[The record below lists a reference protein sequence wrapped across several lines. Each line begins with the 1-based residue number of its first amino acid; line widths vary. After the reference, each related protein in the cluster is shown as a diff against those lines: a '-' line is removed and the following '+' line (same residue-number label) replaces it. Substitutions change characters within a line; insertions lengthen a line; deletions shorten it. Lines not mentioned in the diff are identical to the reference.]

1 MSRRLIVA
9 SAVLLMLSAILF
21 MPLRTIVGGEG
32 ISARKVDGIIW
43 DGSIRDLRLGK
54 LPIGDVNARLLVG
67 PLFLGRAAILLS
79 RGNAPYRP
87 GFTGTVSRGFGSMSV
102 NNLNATLPVAAL
114 FAPFPAENIQFE
126 GFSAKF
132 AAGRCMQAGGQ
143 VRLIISD
150 SLPGINLQ
158 NGMLGQPR
166 CDGAGL
172 LLPLVSQSAME
183 RADIR
188 LSADGRYTVTV
199 TLETEAV
206 EQGTVLTLAGFRPG
220 AGGYRLVQK
229 GRF

>member
-1 MSRRLIVA
+1 MSRRLVVMW
-9 SAVLLMLSAILF
+9 AVLLMLSVILF
-21 MPLRTIVGGEG
+21 MPLRAIVSGEG
-32 ISARKVDGIIW
+32 VSARTVGGIIW

-67 PLFLGRAAILLS
+67 PLFLGRADILLS

-102 NNLNATLPVAAL
+102 NNLNATLPIAAL

-143 VRLIISD
+143 VRLIMSD
-150 SLPGINLQ
+150 SLPGLNLQ

-166 CDGAGL
+166 CDGAGI

-188 LSADGRYTVTV
+188 LSADGIYTVTV
-199 TLETEAV
+199 TLDAEAV
-206 EQGTVLTLAGFRPG
+206 EQGTMLTLAGFRPV

>member
-1 MSRRLIVA
+1 MSRRLVVA

-54 LPIGDVNARLLVG
+54 LPIGDVNARLLFG
-67 PLFLGRAAILLS
+67 PLFLGRADILLS
-79 RGNAPYRP
+79 RGNALYRP

-143 VRLIISD
+143 VRLIMSD
-150 SLPGINLQ
+150 SLPGLNLQ

-166 CDGAGL
+166 CDGAGI

-199 TLETEAV
+199 TLETEAA
-206 EQGTVLTLAGFRPG
+206 EQGTMLTLAGFRPV

>member
-1 MSRRLIVA
+1 MSRRLVVVC
-9 SAVLLMLSAILF
+9 AVLLMLSVILF
-21 MPLRTIVGGEG
+21 MSLRTIVGGEVV
-32 ISARKVDGIIW
+32 SARKVDCIIW

-67 PLFLGRAAILLS
+67 PLFLGRADILLS
-79 RGNAPYRP
+79 RGNAPHRP
-87 GFTGTVSRGFGSMSV
+87 GFTGTVSRGFGGMSV

-126 GFSAKF
+126 CFSAKF

-143 VRLIISD
+143 VRLIMSD
-150 SLPGINLQ
+150 SLPGLNLQ

-166 CDGAGL
+166 CDGAGI

-188 LSADGRYTVTV
+188 LSADGSYTVTV

-206 EQGTVLTLAGFRPG
+206 
-220 AGGYRLVQK
+220 
-229 GRF
+229 

>member
-1 MSRRLIVA
+1 MSRRLVAA
-9 SAVLLMLSAILF
+9 SAVLLMLSVILF

-32 ISARKVDGIIW
+32 VLARKVDGIIW

-67 PLFLGRAAILLS
+67 PLFLGRADIILS

-87 GFTGTVSRGFGSMSV
+87 GFKGTVSRGFGGMSV

-143 VRLIISD
+143 VRLNMSET
-150 SLPGINLQ
+150 LPGLNLQ

-188 LSADGRYTVTV
+188 LSADGSYTVTI
-199 TLETEAV
+199 TLETDAAG
-206 EQGTVLTLAGFRPG
+206 QGTMLTLAGFRPV
-220 AGGYRLVQK
+220 AGGYRFVQK

>member
-1 MSRRLIVA
+1 MSRRLVVA

-54 LPIGDVNARLLVG
+54 LPIGDVNARLLFG
-67 PLFLGRAAILLS
+67 PLFLGRADILLS

-102 NNLNATLPVAAL
+102 NNLNATVPVAAL

-132 AAGRCMQAGGQ
+132 AAGRCMQAGG
-143 VRLIISD
+143 
-150 SLPGINLQ
+150 

-188 LSADGRYTVTV
+188 LSANGSYTVTV

-206 EQGTVLTLAGFRPG
+206 EQGTMLTLAGFRPV

>member
-1 MSRRLIVA
+1 MSRRLVAA
-9 SAVLLMLSAILF
+9 SAVLLMLSVILF

-32 ISARKVDGIIW
+32 VLARKVDGIIW

-67 PLFLGRAAILLS
+67 PLFLGRADIILS

-87 GFTGTVSRGFGSMSV
+87 GFTGTVSRGFGGMSV

-143 VRLIISD
+143 VRLNMSET
-150 SLPGINLQ
+150 LPGLNLQ

-188 LSADGRYTVTV
+188 LSADGSYTVTI
-199 TLETEAV
+199 TLETDAAG
-206 EQGTVLTLAGFRPG
+206 QGTMLTLAGVRPV
-220 AGGYRLVQK
+220 AGGYRFVQK